1 MRLKRV
7 HHVAIIASDYE
18 KSKQFY
24 VEILGLTVVRETYR
38 AERNSFKLDLA
49 LADGTQIE
57 LFSFPDAPA
66 RPTRPEACG
75 LRHLAFD
82 IDDMD
87 CYVEEL
93 KRRGIEV
100 ENVRVDTLTGQ
111 RYTFFFDP
119 DGLPLELYEKK
130 DDLNVEL

>member
-24 VEILGLTVVRETYR
+24 VEILGLTIVRETYR
-38 AERNSFKLDLA
+38 AERDSFKLDLA

-57 LFSFPDAPA
+57 LFSFPDAPV
-66 RPTRPEACG
+66 RLTRPEACG

-130 DDLNVEL
+130 DDINIKL